1 MTQET
6 IYQKIVSI
14 IQERQGK
21 SFEVTPEL
29 SFKDNLG
36 ADSVDMME
44 FILTLEDEFGIDILD
59 EDIDRLCSVADVVAY
74 IEKKTKQALPYFFL
88 CFNREDIFYKKSREA
103 GRKNT
108 DTACKY

>member
-29 SFKDNLG
+29 SLKDNIG

-59 EDIDRLCSVADVVAY
+59 EDIDLLCNVADVVAY
-74 IEKKTKQALPYFFL
+74 IEKKTK
-88 CFNREDIFYKKSREA
+88 
-103 GRKNT
+103 
-108 DTACKY
+108 

>member
-1 MTQET
+1 MTQEI

-29 SFKDNLG
+29 SLKDNIG

-59 EDIDRLCSVADVVAY
+59 EDIDRLGNVADIVTY
-74 IEKKTKQALPYFFL
+74 IEKKLK
-88 CFNREDIFYKKSREA
+88 
-103 GRKNT
+103 
-108 DTACKY
+108 

>member
-74 IEKKTKQALPYFFL
+74 IEKKNKVGLDLLFS
-88 CFNREDIFYKKSREA
+88 IF
-103 GRKNT
+103 
-108 DTACKY
+108 

>member
-44 FILTLEDEFGIDILD
+44 FILTLEDEFGIDI
-59 EDIDRLCSVADVVAY
+59 
-74 IEKKTKQALPYFFL
+74 
-88 CFNREDIFYKKSREA
+88 
-103 GRKNT
+103 
-108 DTACKY
+108 

>member
-29 SFKDNLG
+29 SLKDNIG

-59 EDIDRLCSVADVVAY
+59 EDIDRLCNVTDVVAY
-74 IEKKTKQALPYFFL
+74 IEKKTK
-88 CFNREDIFYKKSREA
+88 
-103 GRKNT
+103 
-108 DTACKY
+108 

>member
-29 SFKDNLG
+29 SLRDNIG

-59 EDIDRLCSVADVVAY
+59 EDIDCLCSVAEIVAY
-74 IEKKTKQALPYFFL
+74 IEKKTK
-88 CFNREDIFYKKSREA
+88 
-103 GRKNT
+103 
-108 DTACKY
+108 

>member
-29 SFKDNLG
+29 SLKDNIG

-59 EDIDRLCSVADVVAY
+59 EDIDGLCSVADVVAY
-74 IEKKTKQALPYFFL
+74 IEKKTK
-88 CFNREDIFYKKSREA
+88 
-103 GRKNT
+103 
-108 DTACKY
+108 

>member
-29 SFKDNLG
+29 SFKDY
-36 ADSVDMME
+36 S
-44 FILTLEDEFGIDILD
+44 DIRRR
-59 EDIDRLCSVADVVAY
+59 IW
-74 IEKKTKQALPYFFL
+74 
-88 CFNREDIFYKKSREA
+88 N
-103 GRKNT
+103 
-108 DTACKY
+108 

>member
-74 IEKKTKQALPYFFL
+74 IEKKTKQALTYFFL
-88 CFNREDIFYKKSREA
+88 YFDKEGSSNKKINGSQMQ
-103 GRKNT
+103 NT

>member
-29 SFKDNLG
+29 SLKDNIG

-59 EDIDRLCSVADVVAY
+59 EDIDSLCSVAEIVAY
-74 IEKKTKQALPYFFL
+74 IEKKTK
-88 CFNREDIFYKKSREA
+88 
-103 GRKNT
+103 
-108 DTACKY
+108 

>member
-14 IQERQGK
+14 IQERQCK

-29 SFKDNLG
+29 SLRDNIG

-44 FILTLEDEFGIDILD
+44 FILTLEDEFRIDILD
-59 EDIDRLCSVADVVAY
+59 EDIDRLCSVAEIVAY
-74 IEKKTKQALPYFFL
+74 IEKKTK
-88 CFNREDIFYKKSREA
+88 
-103 GRKNT
+103 
-108 DTACKY
+108 

>member
-1 MTQET
+1 MWLVNQLQNSQRRKHNDAGNNLHKD
-6 IYQKIVSI
+6 I
-14 IQERQGK
+14 

-74 IEKKTKQALPYFFL
+74 IEKKTK
-88 CFNREDIFYKKSREA
+88 
-103 GRKNT
+103 
-108 DTACKY
+108 

>member
-44 FILTLEDEFGIDILD
+44 FILTLEDEFGIDILAMLFAAAF
-59 EDIDRLCSVADVVAY
+59 IAADVVAY
-74 IEKKTKQALPYFFL
+74 IEKKTK
-88 CFNREDIFYKKSREA
+88 
-103 GRKNT
+103 
-108 DTACKY
+108 